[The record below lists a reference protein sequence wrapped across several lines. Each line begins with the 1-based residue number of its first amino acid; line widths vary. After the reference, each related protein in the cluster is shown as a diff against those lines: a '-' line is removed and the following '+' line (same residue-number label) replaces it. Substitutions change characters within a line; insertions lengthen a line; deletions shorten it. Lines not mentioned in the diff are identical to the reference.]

1 MAESS
6 SAVLKGF
13 FTAPGKVHIRLLKH
27 GVLENI
33 SKGSLQYSH
42 VSRMNFKSMFSSRT
56 FPKMVLYST
65 INDLELI
72 I

>member
-33 SKGSLQYSH
+33 SKRFFTVQPC
-42 VSRMNFKSMFSSRT
+42 V
-56 FPKMVLYST
+56 
-65 INDLELI
+65 
-72 I
+72 